1 VQTGLDVLLTA
12 LAVPVAAA
20 AVYQVVI
27 AVAAFFYAGST
38 GGRQRGRPSTRLAV
52 LVPAHDEAA
61 LIARCVSSLKKQTY
75 PADLFDVVVIAD
87 NCSDETAAIARSNG
101 ADVLVRVDLD
111 RPGKGRALRWAIDK
125 LLSGRRPPDA
135 VVIVDADSVADPGLL
150 AALVR
155 PFETGARV
163 VQGESLLSEDG
174 SPQSALRAAAF
185 LLVNHVRP
193 SGRAVLGLPSNLAGN
208 GMLLGRAVLETN
220 PWDAYTSAEDVEY
233 SVGLRMAGIRVVFGA
248 GAILRTPTP
257 PNARAA
263 EQQRLR
269 WEGGKLHLAYRRCPR
284 LVWHA
289 IRERRP
295 LLVDAAVELALPPL
309 GLLTAAAVLGAVL
322 AAVLAW
328 LGLVGA
334 SAVVPWLV
342 AVGAIPLYVLLG
354 FRAGH
359 APRSAYRA
367 LLRAPLFVVTK
378 TVRSYRL
385 IAFRSDT
392 WVRTQRAE

>member
-1 VQTGLDVLLTA
+1 
-12 LAVPVAAA
+12 
-20 AVYQVVI
+20 
-27 AVAAFFYAGST
+27 
-38 GGRQRGRPSTRLAV
+38 
-52 LVPAHDEAA
+52 
-61 LIARCVSSLKKQTY
+61 
-75 PADLFDVVVIAD
+75 
-87 NCSDETAAIARSNG
+87 
-101 ADVLVRVDLD
+101 
-111 RPGKGRALRWAIDK
+111 
-125 LLSGRRPPDA
+125 
-135 VVIVDADSVADPGLL
+135 
-150 AALVR
+150 
-155 PFETGARV
+155 
-163 VQGESLLSEDG
+163 
-174 SPQSALRAAAF
+174 
-185 LLVNHVRP
+185 
-193 SGRAVLGLPSNLAGN
+193 
-208 GMLLGRAVLETN
+208 
-220 PWDAYTSAEDVEY
+220 
-233 SVGLRMAGIRVVFGA
+233 MAGIRVVFGA

-257 PNARAA
+257 PNAGAA

-269 WEGGKLHLAYRRCPR
+269 WEGGKLHLAYTRCPR